1 MFRFFI
7 LVIFINFWVYQ
18 LTFEYLIELLRINED
33 NLKNE
38 EDIKNNENLKKE
50 DNLKMKKISKIK
62 KT

>member
-1 MFRFFI
+1 MFCLFI
-7 LVIFINFWVYQ
+7 LVIFISIE
-18 LTFEYLIELLRINED
+18 LTFEYPIELLRINED

-38 EDIKNNENLKKE
+38 EDIKNDDNLKKE